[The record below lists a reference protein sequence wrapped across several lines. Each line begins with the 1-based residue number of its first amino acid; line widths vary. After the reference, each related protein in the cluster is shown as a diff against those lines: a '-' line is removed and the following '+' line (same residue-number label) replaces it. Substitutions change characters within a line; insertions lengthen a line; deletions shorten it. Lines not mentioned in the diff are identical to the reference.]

1 MSKTVYLKLNQI
13 TEVHH
18 KDVALKDVAEV
29 YCEDQAV
36 QNRCNVLRIK
46 TIQKDKKHRYV
57 MSALE
62 VIEKLEKEV
71 PSIQVNNVGEMD
83 FIIAYAPPSP
93 PNHVIQWTKTVLIC
107 VISFCGAAFA
117 IMTFNNDA
125 NVTDVF
131 QELYRLV
138 LGQENQ
144 GFPIIEAG
152 YSLGLAVGIL
162 VFFNH
167 FASFKLNTDPTPLEV
182 EMRLY
187 EENVSKTLIDQDAR
201 KESKTDVT

>member
-13 TEVHH
+13 TEIHR

-29 YCEDQAV
+29 YCEDKNI
-36 QNRCNVLRIK
+36 QNKCSAMKVKHITGDR
-46 TIQKDKKHRYV
+46 KHRYV

-62 VIEKLEKEV
+62 VIEKLEQLD
-71 PSIQVNNVGEMD
+71 SAIQVNNVGEVD
-83 FIIAYAPPSP
+83 FIIAYQPPTP
-93 PNHVIQWTKTVLIC
+93 PMYAWQWAKTLFVC
-107 VISFCGAAFA
+107 AVCFCGAAFA

-131 QELYRLV
+131 SKIYGTV
-138 LGQENQ
+138 MGQEP
-144 GFPIIEAG
+144 GGPSILEFS
-152 YSLGLAVGIL
+152 YSLGLAAGIL

-167 FASFKLNTDPTPLEV
+167 FASWKLTADPTPIEV

-187 EENVSKTLIDQDAR
+187 EESVNKAVIQNSQR
-201 KESKTDVT
+201 KESGVDVS